1 MKYHKIKNIPL
12 DVCTAEQKIAYNLA
26 FSNYALFEKQY
37 HALPMHFQKRDL
49 ISYAVHKMIDMYKCG
64 YDYIDGKYNIDA
76 IFSALNAGFE
86 NYLCA
91 DYHILTSYKDIGNM
105 FPANYLEKKEV

>member
-1 MKYHKIKNIPL
+1 MKYHKIKNVPL

-64 YDYIDGKYNIDA
+64 YHYIDGKYNIDA

-91 DYHILTSYKDIGNM
+91 DYHILTNYKDIGNM

>member
-1 MKYHKIKNIPL
+1 MKYHKIKNIPF

-49 ISYAVHKMIDMYKCG
+49 ISYAAHKMIEWYQNG
-64 YDYIDGKYNIDA
+64 YTYDGKYDIDA

-86 NYLCA
+86 NYLCG
-91 DYHILTSYKDIGNM
+91 DCHILESYEDIGNM
-105 FPANYLEKKEV
+105 YPASYMSKEEKI

>member
-12 DVCTAEQKIAYNLA
+12 DVCTVEQKIAYNLA

-37 HALPMHFQKRDL
+37 HALSMRFQKRDL
-49 ISYAVHKMIDMYKCG
+49 ISYAVHKMIEWYQNG
-64 YDYIDGKYNIDA
+64 YAYDGKYDIDA

-86 NYLCA
+86 NYLRG
-91 DYHILTSYKDIGNM
+91 DYHILTSYKDIGNI